1 MTRASGLRRMRRA
14 ALQLLAALAALPA
27 WAAPLQ
33 ISQVADRAPDLAVF
47 LSGSGM
53 PATPAGGTAPLITAA
68 LGDAGLPLKSAG
80 AWDRAQGL
88 SLVVAMDVSKS
99 LGAAGVQ
106 ALRSGVLA
114 VLPKLPPRSQV
125 ALLAIG
131 AEVRTVRGFGP
142 AAGWGEAE
150 LSTLGADAPE
160 TALYEGMLTAQELA
174 ARAADTLPLRRA
186 VLLLTDGLDDSRKG
200 FGREEALRK
209 AAQADAPVFALV
221 LVPARMSPQ
230 QREDIKV
237 LAQIARAS
245 GGNLLQSTTAEL
257 DRNLQRLLD
266 EAQQVQLL
274 TLDCKAC
281 LRDGVPRT
289 LQLGVKYSDVTLQDT
304 RSVRL
309 VAAPAAAV
317 EPARPVASAA
327 SATPAA
333 SQPASAPAPVREDGW
348 LQRLLARL
356 ATLAI
361 WHWLVLAAA
370 VIGVAWLIQQ
380 RKEAP
385 QPDPAPDVPPDTGHS
400 RDGVVIIAPD
410 PDDGE
415 HRTITLDIDGQG
427 RRQVRVGSRE
437 LLLGRAGSS
446 DVATGGDA
454 EASKRHAALYL
465 QRGALMLRDL
475 GSSNGTYL
483 NGTRLV
489 RPEPVHDRDVIRIGR
504 TELRVYLAI

>member
-1 MTRASGLRRMRRA
+1 MTTPPPGLRRLRRA
-14 ALQLLAALAALPA
+14 ALHLLAALATLPA

-33 ISQVADRAPDLAVF
+33 ISQVADRTPDLAVF
-47 LSGSGM
+47 LNGSGM
-53 PATPAGGTAPLITAA
+53 PAVPAGGTAPLVTAA
-68 LGDAGLPLKSAG
+68 LGNVALPLKSSA

-88 SLVVAMDVSKS
+88 SLVVALDVSRS
-99 LGAAGVQ
+99 LGQAGMQ
-106 ALRSGVLA
+106 ALRGGVLH
-114 VLPKLPPRSQV
+114 VLPKLPPRSQA

-131 AEVRTVRGFGP
+131 DEVRTVRGFGP
-142 AAGWGEAE
+142 AAELGEAA
-150 LSTLGADAPE
+150 LAGLDADAPE
-160 TALYEGMLTAQELA
+160 TALYEGLLTAQELA

-200 FGREEALRK
+200 FGREEALGK
-209 AAQADAPVFALV
+209 AAEADAPVFALV
-221 LVPARMSPQ
+221 LVPQRMSSK

-245 GGNLLQSTTAEL
+245 GGNLLQSTAPEL
-257 DRNLQRLLD
+257 NRNLQRLLD
-266 EAQQVQLL
+266 EAQQAQLL
-274 TLDCKAC
+274 MLDCKAC
-281 LRDGVPRT
+281 LRDGVARM

-309 VAAPAAAV
+309 VAPPPVAVVEPVAPAA
-317 EPARPVASAA
+317 SAA
-327 SATPAA
+327 AP
-333 SQPASAPAPVREDGW
+333 PASHPAPAPMREDGW

-356 ATLAI
+356 AALAL
-361 WHWLVLAAA
+361 WHWLVLGA
-370 VIGVAWLIQQ
+370 VVVGVVWVVQR
-380 RKEAP
+380 RKEP
-385 QPDPAPDVPPDTGHS
+385 PPEPPPDAQPSDGP
-400 RDGVVIIAPD
+400 RLDGVVIIAPQ
-410 PDDGE
+410 PDGGE

-427 RRQVRVGSRE
+427 RRQVRVGTAE

-504 TELRVYLAI
+504 TELRVYLAG